1 MEGIRLKFRGGLA
14 EEGQLHLYEFG
25 RSQYATARFVATIE
39 HFRRTGRVAQRI
51 TSATYID
58 MRIAAPERGSF
69 IEDILVPSLQQGL
82 AAIVSTPLSAL
93 ISYVWHLMTPR
104 QPKTDEIIHELARR
118 QVELEE
124 QRTAQ
129 EAEKTK
135 QFEAMR
141 DVAAGGHATTSLA
154 LEIISSALRNAQLQ
168 DDAGNLS
175 ARSLHEASLELTAER
190 EREREFDAY
199 RSELEKVDEEDISKL
214 TSKLRGMVG
223 EMALPLRRSADQMHI
238 VASND
243 NKEIVYLNPEIARQV
258 QRKKIDD
265 ELSGI
270 EVRVRSF
277 DRDTGVVKVT
287 GDTFDRPMTVII
299 PLHNRNYLGE
309 KVRQALAVDQVG
321 MVVRRVLD
329 ASGHATSYILSDVK
343 FAENDEGFD

>member
-1 MEGIRLKFRGGLA
+1 MEGIRLKFRGGIA
-14 EEGQLHLYEFG
+14 DAGQLHLYEFG

-82 AAIVSTPLSAL
+82 AAVVSTPLSAL

-104 QPKTDEIIHELARR
+104 QPKTDEIISELARR
-118 QVELEE
+118 QVDLEE

-129 EAEKTK
+129 EIERTK
-135 QFEAMR
+135 QLEAMR
-141 DVAAGGHATTSLA
+141 DIAAGGHATTTLA
-154 LEIISSALRNAQLQ
+154 LEIVNSALQNTQMH
-168 DDAGNLS
+168 DEVGNLS
-175 ARSLHEASLELTAER
+175 ARSLREAELELMAER
-190 EREREFDAY
+190 EREKEFDAY
-199 RSELEKVDEEDISKL
+199 KTELEKVDEEDISKL

-258 QRKKIDD
+258 QRKKIDED
-265 ELSGI
+265 LSAI

-287 GDTFDRPMTVII
+287 GDTFDRPMTVVI

-309 KVRQALAVDQVG
+309 QVRQALAVDQVN
-321 MVVRRVLD
+321 MLVRRVLD
-329 ASGHATSYILSDVK
+329 ASGHATSYILSDVR
-343 FAENDEGFD
+343 FEDEEEL